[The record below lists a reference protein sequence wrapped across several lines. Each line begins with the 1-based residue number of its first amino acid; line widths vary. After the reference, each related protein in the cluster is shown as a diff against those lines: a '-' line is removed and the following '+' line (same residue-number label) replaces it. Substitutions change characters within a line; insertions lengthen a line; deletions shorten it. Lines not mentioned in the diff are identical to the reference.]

1 MLLFVLIFRLAVA
14 LKENVMIYKEL
25 VPVPTK
31 EAPGK
36 LMNKKDYKATYV
48 MYEYDRTYNKETQKT
63 NPKRKMIGKLSD
75 EDSTLM
81 YPNDNYFEFFSGDK
95 VIPIREEAKHSACIK
110 AGTYIV
116 LTNIVN
122 ELKLNDLLKPYFE
135 DKTGLALDLALYSI
149 ITEDNAAQHYADY
162 AFNHPLL
169 TENMYIYSDSTI
181 SNLLGSITPEK
192 RQGFLKDWNDSKDKK
207 QKIYISYD
215 STNKNYQ
222 GKNVG
227 NAEYGKAKDDDSK
240 PIINLSVAYNQ
251 TLQTPLTYETYC
263 GSINDI
269 SQFRYFLVKMQKHG
283 YISFGLILDRGYF
296 GEDNIIAADE
306 AGVALVIMV
315 KGKKDFVGSLID
327 EVRNT
332 FESRIENRMGG
343 YNTYGITVQRKIFE
357 SDKSPRYIHIYYNR
371 DRAAKEEA
379 GFNNLL
385 KEYEDDLNKH
395 IGSKYTPSKNVEKY
409 YRLTR
414 DKHDVL
420 VSWERRNE
428 AINQRLGRCGYFC
441 ILTTEDKTAA
451 DAFALY
457 KGRDCSEKLF
467 SADKSFIGGNAI
479 RAMNDNTVQGKFFIE
494 FLALIIRNR
503 MHNLIKEMIYRKG
516 RRLNYYN
523 VPSAIA
529 ELEKIELV
537 RAADGTY
544 VLDHAVTKTQKDL
557 LAAFGISEEEANQLI
572 KSMEA
577 TLTGID
583 RNLMKDTAGLNTNEE
598 KTDDEEEDDE
608 LLSDDEDDD
617 EEE

>member
-1 MLLFVLIFRLAVA
+1 MF
-14 LKENVMIYKEL
+14 
-25 VPVPTK
+25 
-31 EAPGK
+31 
-36 LMNKKDYKATYV
+36 
-48 MYEYDRTYNKETQKT
+48 EYDRTYNKETQKT
-63 NPKRKMIGKLSD
+63 NPKRKIIGKLYE
-75 EDSTLM
+75 EDPTLM
-81 YPNDNYFEFFSGDK
+81 YPNEHYFEFFSSDK
-95 VIPIREEAKHSACIK
+95 LIPVREEAKHSACIK

-116 LTNIVN
+116 LVNIVN
-122 ELKLNDLLKPYFE
+122 ELKLNELLKPYFA
-135 DKTGLALDLALYSI
+135 DKTGLTLDLALYSI
-149 ITEDNAAQHYADY
+149 VTEDNAAQHYADY

-169 TENMYIYSDSTI
+169 TEDMYIYSDSTI

-192 RQGFLKDWNDSKDKK
+192 CQGFLKDWNDIKDKT

-222 GKNVG
+222 GRNVG

-251 TLQTPLTYETYC
+251 TMQTPLAYETYC

-269 SQFRYFLVKMQKHG
+269 SQFRYFLVKMQKYG

-296 GEDNIIAADE
+296 GENNIKAADE
-306 AGVALVIMV
+306 AGVDLVIMV
-315 KGKKDFVGSLID
+315 KGKKDFIGTLID

-332 FESRIENRMGG
+332 FESRIENKMGG
-343 YNTYGITVQRKIFE
+343 YNTYGTTVQRKIFE
-357 SDKSPRYIHIYYNR
+357 SDNSPRYIHIYYNR
-371 DRAAKEEA
+371 DRGAKEEA
-379 GFNNLL
+379 RFNDLI

-395 IGSKYTPSKNVEKY
+395 IGSKYTPSKSVEKY
-409 YRLTR
+409 YCLTR
-414 DKHDVL
+414 DKSEVL
-420 VSWERRNE
+420 VSWERKNE
-428 AINQRLGRCGYFC
+428 AINQRLARCGYFC
-441 ILTTEDKTAA
+441 ILTTGDMTAA
-451 DAFALY
+451 EAFSLY

-516 RRLNYYN
+516 KRLNYYN

-529 ELEKIELV
+529 ELEKIEFV

-544 VLDHAVTKTQKDL
+544 VLDHAVTKTQREL
-557 LAAFGISEEEANQLI
+557 LAAFGISEEETNQLI

-583 RNLMKDTAGLNTNEE
+583 RSLMKDSAGVNMNEE
-598 KTDDEEEDDE
+598 EA
-608 LLSDDEDDD
+608 DDEDDD
-617 EEE
+617 DEE